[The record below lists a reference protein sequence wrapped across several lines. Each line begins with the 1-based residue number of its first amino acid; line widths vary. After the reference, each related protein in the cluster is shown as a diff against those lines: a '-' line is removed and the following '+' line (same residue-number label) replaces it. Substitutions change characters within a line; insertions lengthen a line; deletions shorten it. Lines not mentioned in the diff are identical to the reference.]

1 MFVCLVLKN
10 NRRRSSIFMVAIR
23 YKNIVGFL
31 AKMKHVDMSELNH
44 MMLNKKNLKQI
55 TSSFFSF
62 EEDAMRTKL
71 FHIIVYVAEGGTGEG
86 HVFSRSQ
93 SYKSNV
99 IISWLFSPS
108 TILW

>member
-1 MFVCLVLKN
+1 
-10 NRRRSSIFMVAIR
+10 
-23 YKNIVGFL
+23 
-31 AKMKHVDMSELNH
+31 MKHVDMSKLNH
-44 MMLNKKNLKQI
+44 MMFDKKNLKQI
-55 TSSFFSF
+55 TSSFFRF

-71 FHIIVYVAEGGTGEG
+71 FHIIVYVAEGGAGEG

-108 TILW
+108 TIL

>member
-1 MFVCLVLKN
+1 
-10 NRRRSSIFMVAIR
+10 
-23 YKNIVGFL
+23 
-31 AKMKHVDMSELNH
+31 MKHVDMSELNDV
-44 MMLNKKNLKQI
+44 MLNKKNLKQI
-55 TSSFFSF
+55 TSSFFRF

-71 FHIIVYVAEGGTGEG
+71 FHIIVYVAEGGAGEG

-99 IISWLFSPS
+99 IMSWLFSPS